1 MDHPPSPT
9 TSSDRLKETWS
20 HALVLSFQTLGVVCG
35 RLSTA
40 PLYVFGTIQ
49 TKDFKSNEI
58 AYEYF
63 SFILWTLTVVS
74 LLKYAFI
81 VLRAD
86 DNGEG
91 GVFALYSL
99 LRRHAKVGLIPND
112 TSTNEVMQHEEEST
126 FRGKVESRARRA
138 IKNHGRSHYLML
150 FTALFGACMIIG
162 DGVITPSISVL
173 SASSGLQ
180 RSLSEIKYSSSP
192 DAQGAI
198 SDALKKYV
206 PVPSACVITVCL
218 FILQHYGTHKIGFM
232 FAPIVTIWLL
242 FIGGVGI
249 YNIFHWNPEIFSA
262 LSPVYMYR
270 FVRNINKDRWKS
282 LGSILLCIAGSETM
296 FTDLGHFSKRSIKN
310 IFVMCSYCYLFLL
323 RPYGNCF
330 WDDSNNLYDVPCDG
344 SVLGEEFVHIRIL
357 FDVHISFFLTFHH
370 KSSCISSGADL
381 RVLQAQPVPC
391 VPPSQ
396 RCCVGRVG
404 GKDYR
409 IYRCIVRYG
418 DCESLTSPE
427 GRTVIV
433 GTPLLEGHALIP
445 VDDTNLV
452 SGSTN
457 AANNETMAIPVGD
470 LIGRN
475 AHVRRKKVRF
485 LIPESSPRLRV
496 SLSGMSYK
504 N

>member
-1 MDHPPSPT
+1 MHRNCFSQ
-9 TSSDRLKETWS
+9 ETWR
-20 HALVLSFQTLGVVCG
+20 HTLVLSFQTLGVVCG

-162 DGVITPSISVL
+162 DGVITPSISVTDL
-173 SASSGLQ
+173 L
-180 RSLSEIKYSSSP
+180 P
-192 DAQGAI
+192 
-198 SDALKKYV
+198 KYV
-206 PVPSACVITVCL
+206 PFSDVPLPSACVITVCL

-282 LGSILLCIAGSETM
+282 LGSILLCIAVTSNVYWLNPYTGMAIVFGMIVTTCMMS
-296 FTDLGHFSKRSIKN
+296 L
-310 IFVMCSYCYLFLL
+310 VMALYWEKSLF
-323 RPYGNCF
+323 
-330 WDDSNNLYDVPCDG
+330 
-344 SVLGEEFVHIRIL
+344 
-357 FDVHISFFLTFHH
+357 ISGFFLMF
-370 KSSCISSGADL
+370 ISGADL

-418 DCESLTSPE
+418 YYESDCESLTSPE

-475 AHVRRKKVRF
+475 APVRRKKVRF

>member
-9 TSSDRLKETWS
+9 TSSDRLKETWR
-20 HALVLSFQTLGVVCG
+20 HALVLSFQTLGVVYG

-63 SFILWTLTVVS
+63 SFIFWTLTVVS

-91 GVFALYSL
+91 
-99 LRRHAKVGLIPND
+99 
-112 TSTNEVMQHEEEST
+112 
-126 FRGKVESRARRA
+126 
-138 IKNHGRSHYLML
+138 
-150 FTALFGACMIIG
+150 
-162 DGVITPSISVL
+162 
-173 SASSGLQ
+173 
-180 RSLSEIKYSSSP
+180 
-192 DAQGAI
+192 
-198 SDALKKYV
+198 
-206 PVPSACVITVCL
+206 
-218 FILQHYGTHKIGFM
+218 
-232 FAPIVTIWLL
+232 
-242 FIGGVGI
+242 
-249 YNIFHWNPEIFSA
+249 
-262 LSPVYMYR
+262 
-270 FVRNINKDRWKS
+270 
-282 LGSILLCIAGSETM
+282 SETM
-296 FTDLGHFSKRSIKN
+296 FTDLGHFSKRSIKITFVCLIYPVLILCYAGQAAFISKYWN
-310 IFVMCSYCYLFLL
+310 GPEKFNHLSESIPEHLRHVFILLSLLASAVGSQATITASFSIINQCRALSCFPRVKVIHTSDKRHGQVYIPDVNWLLMALSLSITLGFHDVTRIANAAAFFSHFITNLPAFHQVLIFV
-323 RPYGNCF
+323 
-330 WDDSNNLYDVPCDG
+330 
-344 SVLGEEFVHIRIL
+344 
-357 FDVHISFFLTFHH
+357 SF
-370 KSSCISSGADL
+370 KP
-381 RVLQAQPVPC
+381 QPVPC

-418 DCESLTSPE
+418 YCDQVRDTDDFEEQIIGSIGEYISLDESDCESLTSPE